1 MGVVPALPWKGKLKR
16 GSNAVLYSR
25 LVVAIKTRWLIKEPK
40 GVLVQELSKSLKLS
54 PITCHLLTQRGIKS
68 IEEAQAFLNPS
79 LKNLPDPFLFKDM
92 DKAAARVE
100 QAVFNNEPICI
111 YGDYDVDG
119 TTGASILTQ
128 FFRDIK
134 ADVFF
139 YIPHRMTEGYGISE
153 NVIKVLKEKSAKLV
167 ITCDCGTA
175 NQDEVALIQKEGVDV
190 IVTDHHKI
198 QAKHPPAFAFL
209 NHQRT
214 DCQYPEK
221 TLSGVG
227 VAFNLI
233 MASRFQL
240 RRAGYFKKVQEPDL
254 KNYLDL
260 VALGTLSDM
269 VPLHGGNRVLVVNG
283 LKAMN
288 PARRIGLK
296 ALIECARL
304 QNREVTTQGVA
315 FGLAPRINAG
325 GRIDTAR
332 VIVELFTTEDEARA
346 KELAESLEQ
355 KNQERRVIQD
365 KIYKEA
371 LAFVEQQLE
380 VSSPPSSTDVQG
392 WVSPH
397 AIVVGSSGWHAG
409 VIGIV
414 ASKLVEKYYR
424 PAIVIAFSEGI
435 GKGSCRSIE
444 GFDVTH
450 ALSHAKKYL
459 VQFGGHAAAAGLS
472 VKEENFL
479 KFAKAFDA
487 HVQKTIQE
495 EDFTP
500 KLYLDLETDLE
511 TVTEELVR
519 ELKYLEP
526 YGAANPEP
534 VFSSRDLK
542 VSRSKVVGGKH
553 LKLFV
558 RGKKEVR
565 EAIAFNRAEIIKEL
579 SPSLSLAYV
588 PELNEWRGITT
599 VQLRVKD
606 LIC

>member
-1 MGVVPALPWKGKLKR
+1 MR
-16 GSNAVLYSR
+16 ESESH
-25 LVVAIKTRWLIKEPK
+25 
-40 GVLVQELSKSLKLS
+40 LVQEFSKVLQLS
-54 PITCHLLTQRGIKS
+54 PITCRLLIQRGVKS
-68 IEEAQAFLNPS
+68 LDEARDFLNPS

-92 DKAAARVE
+92 DKAAARIE
-100 QAVFNNEPICI
+100 QAVFNNEPICV

-119 TTGASILTQ
+119 TTGASVLTQ
-128 FFRDIK
+128 FFKDIG
-134 ADVFF
+134 ASVFF
-139 YIPHRMTEGYGISE
+139 YIPHRMTEGYGLSE
-153 NVIKVLKEKSAKLV
+153 NVIEVLKEKNAKLV

-175 NQDEVALIQKEGVDV
+175 NQNEVALIQKEGVDV

-198 QAKHPPAFAFL
+198 GAEYPPAFAFL

-214 DCQYPEK
+214 DCGYPEK

-233 MASRFQL
+233 MAARLQL

-269 VPLHGGNRVLVVNG
+269 VPLYGANRVLVVNG

-288 PARRIGLK
+288 PAHRVGLK
-296 ALIECARL
+296 ALIECARI
-304 QNREVTTQGVA
+304 QNKEITTQSVA
-315 FGLAPRINAG
+315 FGLGPRINAG

-332 VIVELFTTEDEARA
+332 IIVELFTTDDKDRA
-346 KELAESLEQ
+346 QELALSLEH
-355 KNQERRVIQD
+355 KNQERRAIQE

-371 LAFVEQQLE
+371 VEYCE
-380 VSSPPSSTDVQG
+380 GINPNVQG
-392 WVSPH
+392 LITPH
-397 AIVVGSSGWHAG
+397 AIVVGSSNWHSG

-414 ASKLVEKYYR
+414 ASKLIEKYYR
-424 PAIVIAFSEGI
+424 PAIVISFSDGV

-444 GFDVTH
+444 GFDVTA
-450 ALSHAKKYL
+450 ALTRCKKHL
-459 VQFGGHAAAAGLS
+459 IQFGGHAAAAGLS

-479 KFAKAFDA
+479 KFAKMFDKY
-487 HVQKTIQE
+487 VQKTIKE
-495 EDFTP
+495 EDFVP
-500 KLYLDLETDLE
+500 RLYLDLETDLE
-511 TVTEELVR
+511 SVTEELVR
-519 ELKYLEP
+519 ELRYLEP
-526 YGAANPEP
+526 HGTANPEP

-542 VSRSKVVGGKH
+542 VSTSKVIGGKH

-565 EAIAFNRAEIIKEL
+565 EAIAFNKAEIIKEL

-606 LIC
+606 VIC

>member
-1 MGVVPALPWKGKLKR
+1 MR
-16 GSNAVLYSR
+16 ESESH
-25 LVVAIKTRWLIKEPK
+25 
-40 GVLVQELSKSLKLS
+40 LVQEFSKVLQLS
-54 PITCHLLTQRGIKS
+54 PITCRLLIQRGVKS
-68 IEEAQAFLNPS
+68 LEEARDFLNPS

-92 DKAAARVE
+92 DKAAARIE
-100 QAVFNNEPICI
+100 QAVFNNEPICV

-119 TTGASILTQ
+119 TTGASVLTQ
-128 FFRDIK
+128 FFKDIG
-134 ADVFF
+134 ASVFF
-139 YIPHRMTEGYGISE
+139 YIPHRMTEGYGLSE
-153 NVIKVLKEKSAKLV
+153 NVIEVLKEKNAKLV

-175 NQDEVALIQKEGVDV
+175 NQDEVSLIQKEGVDV

-198 QAKHPPAFAFL
+198 GGEYPPAFAFL

-214 DCQYPEK
+214 DCGYPEK

-233 MASRFQL
+233 MAARLQL

-269 VPLHGGNRVLVVNG
+269 VPLYGANRVLVVNG

-288 PARRIGLK
+288 PAHRVGLK

-304 QNREVTTQGVA
+304 QSKEITTQGVA

-332 VIVELFTTEDEARA
+332 IIVELFTTEDKNRA
-346 KELAESLEQ
+346 QELALSLEN
-355 KNQERRVIQD
+355 KNQERRAIQE

-371 LAFVEQQLE
+371 VEFIEGCHPLPIP
-380 VSSPPSSTDVQG
+380 VIARSTSDAAISTALLSPEENPTTKGLVT
-392 WVSPH
+392 PH
-397 AIVVGSSGWHAG
+397 AIVIGSQGWHSG

-414 ASKLVEKYYR
+414 ASKLIEKYYR
-424 PAIVIAFSEGI
+424 PAIVISFSDGV

-444 GFDVTH
+444 GFDVTA
-450 ALSHAKKYL
+450 ALTRCKKHL
-459 VQFGGHAAAAGLS
+459 IQFGGHAAAAGLS

-479 KFAKAFDA
+479 KFAKMFDKY
-487 HVQKTIQE
+487 VQKTIKE
-495 EDFTP
+495 EDFVP
-500 KLYLDLETDLE
+500 RLYLDLETDLE
-511 TVTEELVR
+511 SVTEELVR
-519 ELKYLEP
+519 ELRYLEP
-526 YGAANPEP
+526 HGTANPEP

-542 VSRSKVVGGKH
+542 VSTSKVVGGKH

-565 EAIAFNRAEIIKEL
+565 EAIPFNKAEIIKDL

-606 LIC
+606 VIC

>member
-1 MGVVPALPWKGKLKR
+1 MAK
-16 GSNAVLYSR
+16 
-25 LVVAIKTRWLIKEPK
+25 KTRWFIRECESH
-40 GVLVQELSKSLKLS
+40 LVQEFSKTLKLS
-54 PITCHLLTQRGIKS
+54 PITCHLLIQRGIKT
-68 IEEAQAFLNPS
+68 IDEAHAYLNPS

-92 DKAAARVE
+92 DKAAARIE

-119 TTGASILTQ
+119 TTGASVLTQ
-128 FFRDIK
+128 FFKDIG
-134 ADVFF
+134 ASVFF
-139 YIPHRMTEGYGISE
+139 YIPHRMTEGYGLSE
-153 NVIKVLKEKSAKLV
+153 NVIAVLKEKNAKLV

-198 QAKHPPAFAFL
+198 QGEHPPAFAFL

-214 DCQYPEK
+214 DCGYPEK

-233 MASRFQL
+233 MAARLQL
-240 RRAGYFKKVQEPDL
+240 RRAGYFKKVKEPDL

-260 VALGTLSDM
+260 VALGTLADM
-269 VPLHGGNRVLVVNG
+269 VPLHGANRVLVVNG

-288 PARRIGLK
+288 PASRVGLK

-304 QNREVTTQGVA
+304 QSKEITTQSVA

-332 VIVELFTTEDEARA
+332 IIVELFTTEDKERA
-346 KELAESLEQ
+346 QELALSLEQ
-355 KNQERRVIQD
+355 KNQERRTIQE

-371 LAFVEQQLE
+371 LDFVEQQAVIPALTAE
-380 VSSPPSSTDVQG
+380 QAGSGGNPTIKGLVTPY
-392 WVSPH
+392 
-397 AIVVGSSGWHAG
+397 AIVVGSSGWHSG

-414 ASKLVEKYYR
+414 ASKLIEKYYR
-424 PAIVIAFSEGI
+424 PAIVIAFSDGV
-435 GKGSCRSIE
+435 GKGSCRTIE
-444 GFDVTH
+444 GFDITE
-450 ALSHAKKYL
+450 ALSHCKKYL
-459 VQFGGHAAAAGLS
+459 TQFGGHAAAAGLS
-472 VKEENFL
+472 LKEEDFL
-479 KFAKAFDA
+479 KFAKKFSSQ
-487 HVQKTIQE
+487 VQKTTKE

-500 KLYLDLETDLE
+500 QLYLDLETDLE

-526 YGAANPEP
+526 FGMSNPEP
-534 VFSSRDLK
+534 VFGSHDLK
-542 VSRSKVVGGKH
+542 ISTSKVVGGKH

-565 EAIAFNRAEIIKEL
+565 EAIAFNRADVLKEL